1 MNAPL
6 SAHKTQLKMSLGQ
19 EALANALRKHKGKVI
34 EIPKETIKEIKE
46 LLSVEVSI
54 KDISIH
60 FGLTEEQIRF
70 VRQRMSINTSA
81 VGSKPIRPTEEAQ
94 RASTQTKEPSG
105 NFYSVAVSKK
115 SYDYISSLK
124 HLGILPTRAKVME
137 IIVEHIKNDKT
148 FLKKLI
154 K

>member
-1 MNAPL
+1 
-6 SAHKTQLKMSLGQ
+6 MSLGQ
-19 EALANALRKHKGKVI
+19 EALANAQRKHKGRVI

-54 KDISIH
+54 RDIAIH

-70 VRQRMSINTSA
+70 VRSKMSINTSA
-81 VGSKPIRPTEEAQ
+81 VGSKPNRLKPNAHVAPTKT
-94 RASTQTKEPSG
+94 SEPSG
-105 NFYSVAVSKK
+105 TFYSVAVSKK

-124 HLGILPTRAKVME
+124 HLGVVPTRAKVME